1 MTEHHSTAAAAF
13 PSTRWS
19 CILSAQDG
27 GTPEGREALTEFCQA
42 YWYPVYVLMRRRGH
56 PPNDAADLT
65 QRYFMRLIHGG
76 LIRAA
81 DRDKGRFR
89 AFLVADCRFFL
100 ADARDRDRAKKR
112 GGGVTWFNIDAKG
125 AEARLGLEPSEEMNP
140 DRLFDRAWALSL
152 LGRTFDR
159 LAADEVA
166 AGRGPAFEQLKAVLT
181 EGSRTTPY
189 AEIASALDTTVTA
202 VQSSVARLRRRYRAI
217 LRAEIAGTLADPT
230 DAEIDE
236 ELRDLASALAR

>member
-1 MTEHHSTAAAAF
+1 MTELHSTAAF
-13 PSTRWS
+13 PPTHWS
-19 CILSAQDG
+19 WIFSARDG
-27 GTPEGREALTEFCQA
+27 GTPEGRDALAQFCQA
-42 YWYPVYVLMRRRGH
+42 YWYPVYAMIRRRGH
-56 PPNDAADLT
+56 PPSDAADLT
-65 QRYFMRLIHGG
+65 QQYFIRLIQGG
-76 LIRAA
+76 LLRAA

-89 AFLVADCRFFL
+89 AFLLADCRFFL
-100 ADARDRDRAKKR
+100 ANERDRARTKKR
-112 GGGVTWFNIDAKG
+112 GGGVIRFTIDAEG

-140 DRLFDRAWALSL
+140 QRLFDRAWALSL
-152 LGRTFDR
+152 LGRALDR

-166 AGRGPAFEQLKAVLT
+166 AGRGPAFEHLKAVLT